1 MNNFKIRLIVSLLA
15 FPLIYVLL
23 YQKTLSN
30 LLILIVFLFCIFEWV
45 KIFKKKNAIFFF
57 GLIVLFVFLL
67 SLLRIYNFEEFNLI
81 FLWLIILTWL
91 SDIGGYIFGKLFGGP
106 KLTQISP
113 NKTWAGAIGSII
125 LSQLAFLIFF
135 LNSDYKFNITIIFVQ
150 LFLSI
155 IGQFGDILMSYV
167 KRKNNKKNTSN
178 FIPGHGGFLD
188 RVDGLIWII
197 ILEIF
202 LFNKKKNLHFR
213 VNRKYWK
220 INFTDHLKK

>member
-1 MNNFKIRLIVSLLA
+1 MNNFKKRLIVSFLA
-15 FPLIYVLL
+15 FPLIYILL
-23 YQKTLSN
+23 YQKVLSN

-45 KIFKKKNAIFFF
+45 KIFKKKNPIFFL
-57 GLIVLFVFLL
+57 GLIVLFAFLL
-67 SLLRIYNFEEFNLI
+67 SVLRIYNFEEFNLT
-81 FLWLIILTWL
+81 FLWLIVLTWL

-113 NKTWAGAIGSII
+113 NKTWAVAIGSII
-125 LSQLAFLIFF
+125 LSQFAFLIFF
-135 LNSDYKFNITIIFVQ
+135 LNSNYKFNIIIIFMQ

-167 KRKNNKKNTSN
+167 KRKNNKKDTSN

-197 ILEIF
+197 IF
-202 LFNKKKNLHFR
+202 G
-213 VNRKYWK
+213 
-220 INFTDHLKK
+220 NFFI

>member
-1 MNNFKIRLIVSLLA
+1 MNNFKKRLSVSLLA

-30 LLILIVFLFCIFEWV
+30 LLILIIFLFCIFEWV
-45 KIFKKKNAIFFF
+45 KIFKRKNAIFFL
-57 GLIVLFVFLL
+57 GIIVLFVFLL

-125 LSQLAFLIFF
+125 LSQFAFLIFF
-135 LNSDYKFNITIIFVQ
+135 LNSDYKFNITIIFMQ

-167 KRKNNKKNTSN
+167 KRKNNKKDTSN

-197 ILEIF
+197 IF
-202 LFNKKKNLHFR
+202 G
-213 VNRKYWK
+213 
-220 INFTDHLKK
+220 NFFIK

>member
-1 MNNFKIRLIVSLLA
+1 MNNFKKRLSVSLLA

-45 KIFKKKNAIFFF
+45 KIFKKKNAIFFL

-67 SLLRIYNFEEFNLI
+67 SLLRIYNFEEFNLT
-81 FLWLIILTWL
+81 FLWLIVLTWL

-125 LSQLAFLIFF
+125 LSQFAFLIFF
-135 LNSDYKFNITIIFVQ
+135 LNSNYKFNINIIFMQ

-167 KRKNNKKNTSN
+167 KRKNNKKDTSS

-197 ILEIF
+197 IF
-202 LFNKKKNLHFR
+202 G
-213 VNRKYWK
+213 
-220 INFTDHLKK
+220 NFFI

>member
-1 MNNFKIRLIVSLLA
+1 MNNFKKRLSVSLLA

-23 YQKTLSN
+23 YHKTLSN
-30 LLILIVFLFCIFEWV
+30 LLILIVFLFCFFEWV
-45 KIFKKKNAIFFF
+45 KIFKRKNAIFFL

-67 SLLRIYNFEEFNLI
+67 SLLRIYNYEEFNLT
-81 FLWLIILTWL
+81 FLWLIVLTWL

-125 LSQLAFLIFF
+125 LSQFAFLIFF
-135 LNSDYKFNITIIFVQ
+135 LNSNYKFNISIIFMQ

-167 KRKNNKKNTSN
+167 KRKNNKKDTSN

-197 ILEIF
+197 IF
-202 LFNKKKNLHFR
+202 G
-213 VNRKYWK
+213 
-220 INFTDHLKK
+220 NFFIE

>member
-1 MNNFKIRLIVSLLA
+1 MSNFKKRLSVSFLA

-45 KIFKKKNAIFFF
+45 KIFKKKNVIFFL

-125 LSQLAFLIFF
+125 LSQFAFLIFF
-135 LNSDYKFNITIIFVQ
+135 LNSDYKFNITIIFMQ

-167 KRKNNKKNTSN
+167 KRKNNKKDTSN

-197 ILEIF
+197 IF
-202 LFNKKKNLHFR
+202 G
-213 VNRKYWK
+213 
-220 INFTDHLKK
+220 NFSI

>member
-1 MNNFKIRLIVSLLA
+1 MNNFKKRLIVSLLA
-15 FPLIYVLL
+15 FPLIYILL
-23 YQKTLSN
+23 YQKVLSN

-45 KIFKKKNAIFFF
+45 KIFKEKNAIFFL
-57 GLIVLFVFLL
+57 GLIVLFAFLL
-67 SLLRIYNFEEFNLI
+67 SLLRIYNFEEFNLT

-125 LSQLAFLIFF
+125 LSQFAFLIFF
-135 LNSDYKFNITIIFVQ
+135 LNSNYKFNISIIFMQ

-167 KRKNNKKNTSN
+167 KRKNNKKDTSN

-197 ILEIF
+197 IF
-202 LFNKKKNLHFR
+202 G
-213 VNRKYWK
+213 
-220 INFTDHLKK
+220 NFFIE

>member
-1 MNNFKIRLIVSLLA
+1 MNNFKKRLSVSLLA

-30 LLILIVFLFCIFEWV
+30 LLFLIVFLFCIFEWV
-45 KIFKKKNAIFFF
+45 KIFKRKNAIFFL
-57 GLIVLFVFLL
+57 GLIILFIFLL
-67 SLLRIYNFEEFNLI
+67 SLLRIYNFEEFNLT
-81 FLWLIILTWL
+81 FLWLIVLTWL

-113 NKTWAGAIGSII
+113 KKTWAGAIGSII
-125 LSQLAFLIFF
+125 LSQFAFLIFF
-135 LNSDYKFNITIIFVQ
+135 LNSSYKFNINIIFMQ

-155 IGQFGDILMSYV
+155 IGQFGDILMSYI
-167 KRKNNKKNTSN
+167 KRKNNKKDTSN

-197 ILEIF
+197 IF
-202 LFNKKKNLHFR
+202 G
-213 VNRKYWK
+213 
-220 INFTDHLKK
+220 NFFI

>member
-1 MNNFKIRLIVSLLA
+1 MNNFKKRLSVSLLA

-45 KIFKKKNAIFFF
+45 KIFKKKNAIFFL
-57 GLIVLFVFLL
+57 GLIVLFAFLL
-67 SLLRIYNFEEFNLI
+67 SLLRIYNFEEFNLT
-81 FLWLIILTWL
+81 FLWLIVLTWL

-113 NKTWAGAIGSII
+113 NKTWAGVIGSII
-125 LSQLAFLIFF
+125 LSQFAFLIFF
-135 LNSDYKFNITIIFVQ
+135 LNSDYKFNITIIFMQ

-155 IGQFGDILMSYV
+155 IGQFGDILMSYI
-167 KRKNNKKNTSN
+167 KRKNNKKDTSN

-197 ILEIF
+197 IFGNIF
-202 LFNKKKNLHFR
+202 
-213 VNRKYWK
+213 
-220 INFTDHLKK
+220 I

>member
-1 MNNFKIRLIVSLLA
+1 MNNFKKRLSVSLLA
-15 FPLIYVLL
+15 FPIIYVLL

-45 KIFKKKNAIFFF
+45 KIFKKKNAIFFL
-57 GLIVLFVFLL
+57 GLIVLFAFLL
-67 SLLRIYNFEEFNLI
+67 SLLRIYNFEEFNLT

-91 SDIGGYIFGKLFGGP
+91 SDIGGYIFGKLFCGP

-125 LSQLAFLIFF
+125 LSQFAFLIFF
-135 LNSDYKFNITIIFVQ
+135 LNSNYKFNITIIFMQ

-167 KRKNNKKNTSN
+167 KRKNNKKDTSN

-197 ILEIF
+197 IF
-202 LFNKKKNLHFR
+202 G
-213 VNRKYWK
+213 
-220 INFTDHLKK
+220 NFFI

>member
-1 MNNFKIRLIVSLLA
+1 MNNFKKRLSVSLLA

-45 KIFKKKNAIFFF
+45 KIFKKKNAIFFL

-125 LSQLAFLIFF
+125 LSQFAFLIFF
-135 LNSDYKFNITIIFVQ
+135 LNSNYKFNIIIIFMQ

-167 KRKNNKKNTSN
+167 KRKNNKKDTSN

-197 ILEIF
+197 IF
-202 LFNKKKNLHFR
+202 G
-213 VNRKYWK
+213 
-220 INFTDHLKK
+220 NFFI

>member
-1 MNNFKIRLIVSLLA
+1 MNNFKKRLSVSLLA

-45 KIFKKKNAIFFF
+45 KIFKRKNAIFFL
-57 GLIVLFVFLL
+57 GLIVLFFFLL
-67 SLLRIYNFEEFNLI
+67 SLLRIYNYEEFNLT
-81 FLWLIILTWL
+81 FLWLIVLTWL

-125 LSQLAFLIFF
+125 LSQFAFLIFF
-135 LNSDYKFNITIIFVQ
+135 LNSNYKFNISIIFMQ

-167 KRKNNKKNTSN
+167 KRKNNKKDTSN

-197 ILEIF
+197 IF
-202 LFNKKKNLHFR
+202 G
-213 VNRKYWK
+213 
-220 INFTDHLKK
+220 NFFI

>member
-1 MNNFKIRLIVSLLA
+1 MINFKKRLIVSLLA
-15 FPLIYVLL
+15 FPLIYILL
-23 YQKTLSN
+23 YQKVLSN
-30 LLILIVFLFCIFEWV
+30 LLIFIVFLFCIFEWV
-45 KIFKKKNAIFFF
+45 KIFKEKNAIFFL
-57 GLIVLFVFLL
+57 GLIVLFAFLL
-67 SLLRIYNFEEFNLI
+67 SLLRIYNFEEFNLT

-91 SDIGGYIFGKLFGGP
+91 SDIGGYIFGKLFCGP

-125 LSQLAFLIFF
+125 LSQFAFLIFF
-135 LNSDYKFNITIIFVQ
+135 LNSDYKFNITIIFMQ

-167 KRKNNKKNTSN
+167 KRKNNKKDTSN

-197 ILEIF
+197 IF
-202 LFNKKKNLHFR
+202 G
-213 VNRKYWK
+213 
-220 INFTDHLKK
+220 NFFI

>member
-1 MNNFKIRLIVSLLA
+1 MNNFKKRLSVSLLA
-15 FPLIYVLL
+15 FPLIYILL

-45 KIFKKKNAIFFF
+45 KIFKRKNAIFFL
-57 GLIVLFVFLL
+57 GIIVLFVFLL

-125 LSQLAFLIFF
+125 LSQFAFLIFF
-135 LNSDYKFNITIIFVQ
+135 LNSNYKFNIIIIFMQ

-167 KRKNNKKNTSN
+167 KRKNNKKDTSN

-197 ILEIF
+197 IF
-202 LFNKKKNLHFR
+202 G
-213 VNRKYWK
+213 
-220 INFTDHLKK
+220 NFFI